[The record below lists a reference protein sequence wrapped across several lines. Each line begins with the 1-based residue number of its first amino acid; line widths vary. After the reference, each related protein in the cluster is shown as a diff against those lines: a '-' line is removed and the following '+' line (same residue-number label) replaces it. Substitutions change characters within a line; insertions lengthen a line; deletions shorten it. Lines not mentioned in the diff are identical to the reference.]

1 MESSIS
7 SLSITKETST
17 YHIVS
22 MELSISICDVSTPN
36 NNILP

>member
-22 MELSISICDVSTPN
+22 TELSMYNVSRPS